1 MGNRLSE
8 IVTRTG
14 DQGTTGMA
22 DGSRRPKNDARVHCL
37 GEVDELNA
45 SIGVAL
51 SLLED
56 GAAQQLLFAIQ
67 HDLFDIGAELCQPGK
82 SLIVEA
88 YVEGLEASAAQLNSN
103 LPRLKEFILPG
114 GTQAVASLQ
123 LARCV
128 CRRVER
134 ALTELDSKEE
144 LNAVTRRYINRLSD
158 LLFILARSQALGDGS
173 GEVYW
178 NSKYSRM
185 NRGEQSEN

>member
-14 DQGTTGMA
+14 DGGTTGMA
-22 DGSRRPKNDARVHCL
+22 DGSRRAKNDARVHCL

-56 GAAQQLLFAIQ
+56 GPLQQLLFAVQ

-82 SLIVEA
+82 QLIVEE
-88 YVEGLEASAAQLNSN
+88 YVTGLEKGAAEMNTD

-114 GTQAVASLQ
+114 GSQAVACLQ
-123 LARCV
+123 LARTV

-134 ALTELDSKEE
+134 SLIDLNAAEE
-144 LNAVTRRYINRLSD
+144 LNPVTCRYINRLSD
-158 LLFILARSQALGDGS
+158 LLFILGRAQALSEGS

-178 NSKYSRM
+178 NSKYSRL
-185 NRGEQSEN
+185 NRDG

>member
-114 GTQAVASLQ
+114 GTQAVACLQ

-144 LNAVTRRYINRLSD
+144 VNAVTRHYINRLSD
-158 LLFILARSQALGDGS
+158 LLFILARSQAHDDGS

-185 NRGEQSEN
+185 NSGE

>member
-14 DQGTTGMA
+14 DLGTTGMA

-56 GAAQQLLFAIQ
+56 GPTQQLLFAVQ

-82 SLIVEA
+82 LLIVEE
-88 YVEGLEASAAQLNSN
+88 YVEGLEKSAAEMNAD

-114 GTQAVASLQ
+114 GSQTVACLQ
-123 LARCV
+123 LARTV

-134 ALTELDSKEE
+134 ALVELNASEE
-144 LNAVTRRYINRLSD
+144 LNPVTRRYINRLSD
-158 LLFILARSQALGDGS
+158 LLFILGRAQAQSEGS

-178 NSKYSRM
+178 NSKFSRL
-185 NRGEQSEN
+185 NRDR